1 MEVLA
6 AKQARDNRKKF
17 QAKAVEPVS
26 DEETNKC
33 WSAARRAAEALFS
46 GMKQQD

>member
-6 AKQARDNRKKF
+6 SKQAREARQKF
-17 QAKAVEPVS
+17 RAKAVEPVS
-26 DEETNKC
+26 DEETNKR

-46 GMKQQD
+46 NMKQQD